1 MLITISGQPRSGK
14 STLLQ
19 KAVEGR
25 LAYGFTTQERLDGKS
40 GQREGFDLVSS
51 QGAVAVLAA
60 VGLESDLKVSR
71 YSVDLASLNAFLAGL
86 RDPRPDEIVYV
97 DEVGEMELFS
107 AEFELL
113 VERWN
118 SQAEIL
124 IVTLS
129 EVFEHPLI
137 NKLKASADAHI
148 GLTAE
153 TRPAA
158 AQQLDALLAELA

>member
-25 LAYGFTTQERLDGKS
+25 LANGFTTQERLDGKS

-86 RDPRPDEIVYV
+86 RDPRPGEIVYV

-129 EVFEHPLI
+129 EVSEHPLI
-137 NKLKASADAHI
+137 DKLKASADAHI